1 MALVSIGD
9 FARLSRSSPKALR
22 LYDERGLLAPR
33 HVDPDS
39 GYRWYET
46 GQLDQARLV
55 AALRQIGVPLAQIR
69 PLLDLDAAAASSV
82 PDSDFAVPLR

>member
-1 MALVSIGD
+1 MESILLVAAG
-9 FARLSRSSPKALR
+9 
-22 LYDERGLLAPR
+22 PR
-33 HVDPDS
+33 RQPGSYRH
-39 GYRWYET
+39 RWYET